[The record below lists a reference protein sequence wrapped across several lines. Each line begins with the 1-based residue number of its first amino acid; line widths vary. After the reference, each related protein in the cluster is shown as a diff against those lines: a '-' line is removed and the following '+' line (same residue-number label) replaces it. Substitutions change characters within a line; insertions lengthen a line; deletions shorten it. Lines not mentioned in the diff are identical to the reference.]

1 MARDLIESA
10 RAFAARY
17 HLRLCEPLGSGI
29 HGSVHL
35 VQDNLKGGATALKV
49 HHSPEFYSR
58 ELAVYFRLRDAGISQ
73 VLGFAVPQL
82 IRADD
87 ELLGFEMTVVER
99 PYLLDFAGAYL
110 DTVPQFPDEV
120 WAEWEADKR
129 EKFGD
134 RWPQVQRRFGEDR
147 RCSRKGA

>member
-1 MARDLIESA
+1 VNSRFTSDSETQES
-10 RAFAARY
+10 
-17 HLRLCEPLGSGI
+17 
-29 HGSVHL
+29 
-35 VQDNLKGGATALKV
+35 
-49 HHSPEFYSR
+49 HSAWICRP
-58 ELAVYFRLRDAGISQ
+58 AVD
-73 VLGFAVPQL
+73 
-82 IRADD
+82 RADD

-134 RWPQVQRRFGEDR
+134 RLASS
-147 RCSRKGA
+147 SRSPRDA